1 MFLGLSWQGLVVS
14 QLGVHFETT
23 LCLAQA
29 QVVWVI
35 YLGMGCSDGGQ
46 EQHEQ
51 HRV

>member
-1 MFLGLSWQGLVVS
+1 MSRLST
-14 QLGVHFETT
+14 HFETT
-23 LCLAQA
+23 LCSAQA
-29 QVVWVI
+29 QVVQVI